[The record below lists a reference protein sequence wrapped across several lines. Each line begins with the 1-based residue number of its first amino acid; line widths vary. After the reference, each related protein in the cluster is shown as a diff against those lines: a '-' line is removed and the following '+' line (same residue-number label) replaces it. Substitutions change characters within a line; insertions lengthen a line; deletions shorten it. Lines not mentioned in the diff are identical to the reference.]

1 MFRIHEST
9 PDSES
14 LVLTDHK
21 NNYFTKIGGTKK
33 IHGSN
38 SRGTSRTQRPST
50 KNFFKPRIYRKF
62 GVFWKACIVFFQKS
76 NICPNKLLE
85 TWELFDKFYFSS
97 SNFQQIS
104 ALEPNLTTKFNKLC
118 AEILIIKSTTHNVSK
133 TLSCI
138 KIYPL
143 ELKISSRRTIPF
155 FWTYN
160 SKNVWNW
167 MKKRCRFQ
175 SISHVFRSSF
185 ENISS
190 SSGSILIQD
199 SDWKRYELQIIWFKL
214 RHKICWT
221 SLSNLAPK
229 LKFAENWKT

>member
-14 LVLTDHK
+14 LVLTEFK

-50 KNFFKPRIYRKF
+50 QFFFKARIYWKF
-62 GVFWKACIVFFQKS
+62 GVFWKVCIVSFQKS
-76 NICPNKLLE
+76 NICPNKYLE
-85 TWELFDKFYFSS
+85 TSELFKKIHFYS

-104 ALEPNLTTKFNKLC
+104 ALEPNLTMNFNKLC

-143 ELKISSRRTIPF
+143 ELKISSIVRPKACEIGWKGDDP
-155 FWTYN
+155 W
-160 SKNVWNW
+160 
-167 MKKRCRFQ
+167 KKRRA
-175 SISHVFRSSF
+175 V
-185 ENISS
+185 
-190 SSGSILIQD
+190 
-199 SDWKRYELQIIWFKL
+199 
-214 RHKICWT
+214 
-221 SLSNLAPK
+221 
-229 LKFAENWKT
+229 